1 MQHSTSIS
9 QATLCA
15 RYLSLANVPK
25 LGIVSLLKSADHL
38 DCDLSQLCEQS
49 KSNLLGL
56 GWSQAQIKA
65 LKDSNSLI
73 DKQVRT
79 SLQWLAQSEY
89 HHFIPYD
96 SPYYPLRLKQISR
109 PPLYLFAAGDINLLS
124 WPQIAFV
131 GSRSP
136 SLYGVQSCHTLIQQ
150 LSHFDNIASISGL
163 ALGIDAACHK
173 ASLANNVPTI
183 AVLGCG
189 VDVIY
194 PKRHTGLYQQIIGN
208 GLILSEFPLG
218 TKPMAQFFPRRNRII
233 SGLSMGVVVV
243 EAKIKSGSLV
253 TAKYALEQNREIFA
267 LPNNI
272 NNPNAEGCHWL
283 IKQGAVLVE
292 SAQDI
297 VTELVHMSGFNAATI
312 EDKKN
317 EKKANS
323 CLASEP
329 LLDSVDYSA
338 TSVDTIAKRSGMSLS
353 DVLTKLL
360 EYELRGLVASSAEG
374 YIKLGA

>member
-1 MQHSTSIS
+1 M
-9 QATLCA
+9 
-15 RYLSLANVPK
+15 PK
-25 LGIVSLLKSADHL
+25 LGVKSLLKTADRL
-38 DCDLSQLCEQS
+38 KCNLSQLCEQT
-49 KSNLLGL
+49 NQDLEVI
-56 GWSQAQIKA
+56 GWKQSQISA
-65 LKDSNSLI
+65 LKTPSNTI
-73 DKQVRT
+73 KKQINN
-79 SLQWLAQSEY
+79 SLQWLKQSGQ
-89 HHFIPYD
+89 HHFICFD
-96 SPYYPLRLKQISR
+96 SPHYPKRLRQIAT
-109 PPLYLFAAGDINLLS
+109 PPLFLFAIGNIQLLS

-150 LSHFDNIASISGL
+150 LSRFDHVATISGL

-173 ASLANNVPTI
+173 ASVANNLPTI

-189 VDVIY
+189 VDIIY
-194 PKRHTGLYQQIIGN
+194 PKRHTSLFAQIKDTGLV
-208 GLILSEFPLG
+208 LSEFPLG
-218 TKPMAQFFPRRNRII
+218 TKPIAQFFPRRNRII

-283 IKQGAVLVE
+283 IKQGALLIE
-292 SAQDI
+292 SAEDI
-297 VTELVHMSGFNAATI
+297 IAELVNISGFNVATNN
-312 EDKKN
+312 DKKN
-317 EKKANS
+317 EKKPNS
-323 CLASEP
+323 CLASDP

-338 TSVDTIAKRSGMSLS
+338 TSVDTIAKRSGLSLS

-360 EYELRGLVASSAEG
+360 EYELRGLVASTAEG
-374 YIKLGA
+374 YVKLGA